1 MIDTDRL
8 ARPLVVGFGLTGQA
22 VVAALQRRGHQPT
35 VVDDRAS
42 EASIATAA
50 GVGIELIA
58 APSTDELAMLIAD
71 ASVVLPSPGI
81 PDHHPLFALARDA
94 KVPIWSEFDLASLWD
109 DRMIVGITG
118 TNGKTTVTL
127 LVTDALERSG
137 LKAAAVGNME
147 VPLVAAIE
155 DSSIDVFVVEASSFR
170 LAHSDHFAPNVAAWI
185 NFAPDHLD
193 AHATLADYEA
203 AKASIFANLGPT
215 DVAIVNAEDEAV
227 MAHRPPTAATVTF
240 GLRQADWSIIADQL
254 VGPDGPVVAVR
265 DLHRSQPHD
274 LANAAAVGAIASAA
288 GATTAGIA
296 AALQAFEGFAHRLQ
310 LVGTWNDVSWYND
323 SKATVPH
330 ATAAAV
336 GGFDSVVL
344 IAGGKNKGLDM
355 SSLASLVPP
364 VRAVV
369 ATGAAADEIAGVFGE
384 RVPIT
389 TAHTMDEA
397 IRLAD
402 EFSQAGDAVLLSPA
416 CTSYDWYDNYEQRGD
431 DFMARVRAKFQ

>member
-1 MIDTDRL
+1 MTDADRL

-22 VVAALQRRGHQPT
+22 VVAALRRRSYQPT
-35 VVDDRAS
+35 VVDDRATDV
-42 EASIATAA
+42 AVAKAA
-50 GVGIELIA
+50 ADGVELLA
-58 APSTDELAMLIAD
+58 APSVDELADLIAN

-81 PDHHPLFALARDA
+81 PDHHPLFALAKGAD
-94 KVPIWSEFDLASLWD
+94 VPIWSEFDLASLWD

-127 LVTDALERSG
+127 LVADALERSG
-137 LKAAAVGNME
+137 LTAAAVGNME

-155 DSSIDVFVVEASSFR
+155 DRSIDVFVVEASSFR
-170 LAHSDHFAPNVAAWI
+170 LAHSDHFAPNIAAWL

-193 AHATLADYEA
+193 AHATLADYKA
-203 AKASIFANLGPT
+203 AKASIFANLKPT
-215 DVAIVNAEDEAV
+215 DIAILNAEDEVV
-227 MAHRPPTAATVTF
+227 MAHRPPTATTVTF
-240 GLRQADWSIIADQL
+240 GIQQADWSIEGGQL
-254 VGPDGPVVAVR
+254 VGPDGPVVAVN
-265 DLHRSQPHD
+265 DLQRSQPHD
-274 LANAAAVGAIASAA
+274 LANAAAVAAIARAA
-288 GATTAGIA
+288 GATMAGIA
-296 AALQAFEGFAHRLQ
+296 GALKAFEGFAHRLQ

-355 SSLASLVPP
+355 TSLAELVPP

-369 ATGAAADEIAGVFGE
+369 ATGAAADEIAEVFGA
-384 RVPIT
+384 RVPIEK
-389 TAHTMDEA
+389 AQTMDEA

-402 EFSQAGDAVLLSPA
+402 QFSQAGDAVVLSPA

-431 DFMARVRAKFQ
+431 DFMSRVRARFQ